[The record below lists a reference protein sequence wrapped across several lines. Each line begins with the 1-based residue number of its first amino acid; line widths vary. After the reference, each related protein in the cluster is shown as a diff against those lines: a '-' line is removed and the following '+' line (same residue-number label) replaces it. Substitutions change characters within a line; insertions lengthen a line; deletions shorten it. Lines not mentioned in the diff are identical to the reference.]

1 MSVAYYQNTCAKL
14 GEWTQKALF
23 LVLGLFPVGF
33 SVFATKN
40 FGLSV
45 LLSVAGYSCSLF
57 GIWISVFSNNTR
69 GFSDLVSDVVFSF
82 PIHAIQFPV
91 SSSSVYMPWRYW
103 EECVTNL
110 KDLIKW
116 LHFSNQI
123 MPGTIALQRIT
134 EGTGAKNGRESW
146 EWKSRGNC
154 GLYRFLMKRVKEGRI
169 LGRWINSGVNSTRK
183 SEACKSLKTLFG

>member
-1 MSVAYYQNTCAKL
+1 MNPKSFIFGFGLISGWLFSFCNKKL
-14 GEWTQKALF
+14 RSFSFVVCRRLQ
-23 LVLGLFPVGF
+23 LFPFSAFGF
-33 SVFATKN
+33 RFSATTQEVFT
-40 FGLSV
+40 
-45 LLSVAGYSCSLF
+45 
-57 GIWISVFSNNTR
+57 
-69 GFSDLVSDVVFSF
+69 DLVSDVVFSF

-110 KDLIKW
+110 NDLIKW